1 MSEARQLTN
10 VVVIPYLTAGLHVD
24 PRAGESHQEDGIR
37 QGYSSHGWPIK
48 EPRLGNV
55 GAGMFELDK
64 IRIFDDMALTLSEL
78 SVYK

>member
-1 MSEARQLTN
+1 MFHPVCLSYRLRR
-10 VVVIPYLTAGLHVD
+10 IL
-24 PRAGESHQEDGIR
+24 R